1 MDGLLKKYVH
11 QILSQIMKRY
21 LILLND
27 YFVCQTDWILS
38 KTVDALACCLF
49 YGMRCRQINKKPVW
63 QLR

>member
-27 YFVCQTDWILS
+27 YGVS
-38 KTVDALACCLF
+38 
-49 YGMRCRQINKKPVW
+49 P
-63 QLR
+63 